1 MSVCIC
7 EMVGHQSAFLSIC
20 NTSNRQK
27 ENIAKVQFWYE
38 YVYKPKCIHIKT
50 DYLEPKLEPLILQS
64 INNDAVDRLPSKHQ
78 CPDLS

>member
-50 DYLEPKLEPLILQS
+50 YLILQS